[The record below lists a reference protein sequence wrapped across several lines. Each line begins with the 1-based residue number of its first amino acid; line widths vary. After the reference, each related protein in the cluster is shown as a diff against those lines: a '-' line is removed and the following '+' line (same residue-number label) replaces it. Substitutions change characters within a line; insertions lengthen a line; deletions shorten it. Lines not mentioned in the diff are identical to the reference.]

1 MDAPGLHE
9 DMQMR
14 AKRDIRRLLARVWLS
29 ASSPVVGDWV
39 IQHWH
44 LTGRAAD
51 VVVFVT
57 VFVAIGALSYSF
69 GRQR

>member
-1 MDAPGLHE
+1 
-9 DMQMR
+9 MR
-14 AKRDIRRLLARVWLS
+14 AKRDIRRLLAAGVVVGVV
-29 ASSPVVGDWV
+29 AAVVGDWV

-57 VFVAIGALSYSF
+57 VFVAIGALSYWF